1 MTIDEKLQELKD
13 WLDENPTNLSDSN
26 IVRLTEPYERMKTKY
41 NI

>member
-26 IVRLTEPYERMKTKY
+26 IIRWESP
-41 NI
+41 